1 MPVFWM
7 EYSSSRSLQSPNE
20 ILEREQKDPMLNLMG
35 KRYWFFALSLL
46 IIIPGIVIMAVWH
59 LPVSI
64 DFKGGSLLE
73 VQIASGKMP
82 AAESVYQLYQKLGI
96 QTPQVLTSGTDILII
111 RSEVVTDD
119 NKTEIL
125 KELGTM
131 SGGEIV
137 VRLSDTVEPT
147 ISSQVTQNGMLAVIA
162 SSLALVIFIT
172 FSFRKVQGGFV
183 YGICTVLALIH
194 DILVIFSI
202 VALGGRLWG
211 WQVDTLFLTAL
222 LTVIAF
228 SAQDTIVVFD
238 RIRENSTIFRRLD
251 FEQLVNHS
259 VIQSIT
265 RSINTQLMTVD
276 FMLLALALFGGV
288 TLREFAIVLLV
299 GMISGSYSSIFV
311 AAPLVIIWQTGEWRN
326 WFRPRS
332 ISAA

>member
-1 MPVFWM
+1 MPVFRTGCQFKLGQ
-7 EYSSSRSLQSPNE
+7 RSAIE
-20 ILEREQKDPMLNLMG
+20 IIEREQKDPMLNLMG

-46 IIIPGIVIMAVWH
+46 IIIPGIIIMAVWK

-73 VQIASGKMP
+73 VQIASGKLPEP
-82 AAESVYQLYQKLGI
+82 ASVYQLFQSLGI
-96 QTPQVLTSGTDILII
+96 TNTQVLTSGTDILIM
-111 RSEVVTDD
+111 RSEVVSED
-119 NKTEIL
+119 NQAKIL
-125 KELGTM
+125 AELGKMT
-131 SGGEIV
+131 GGAVV
-137 VRLSDTVEPT
+137 VRRADTVGPT
-147 ISSQVTQNGMLAVIA
+147 ISQQVTQNGFLAVVA

-183 YGICTVLALIH
+183 YGICTVLALLH

-238 RIRENSTIFRRLD
+238 RIRENSSIFRRLD

-259 VIQSIT
+259 VVQSMT

-288 TLREFAIVLLV
+288 TLREFAIVLLI

-326 WFRPRS
+326 WFRPRAT
-332 ISAA
+332 SAA